1 MNRLSHIV
9 FILAFITLP
18 VVAQEVGVE
27 DTPWYQIEI
36 LIFSQQDLYRE
47 EKHRMDVQLSYPD
60 NWRNLYDPSSPQNKV
75 GNSASSETGSALN
88 PSASLETDSALN
100 PMTSTNSLAEA
111 EIEPYVALPQHLL
124 KLAPDHH
131 VLKRAPGYKP
141 LYHKA
146 WRQQGL
152 DFQQSPWI
160 LLQGGEQYGNH
171 HELEGSIRLVK
182 NRYLHIQANLWK
194 ARFASLAP
202 SLMMET
208 VHSDTAI
215 PGIYSP
221 ESPTAEESL
230 LTWPKLPDLPSLP
243 NFPSFPSTEVA
254 EGFTP
259 STLNNDKFQVTDIIT
274 LEQSSRVSQDE
285 ITYLDHPEM
294 GVLVLVSQYEEEP
307 VDTPVNN

>member
-1 MNRLSHIV
+1 MSRLSHIV
-9 FILAFITLP
+9 SILVFITLP
-18 VVAQEVGVE
+18 VIAQAVDVE

-60 NWRNLYDPSSPQNKV
+60 NWRNLYDPSSPQNRIV
-75 GNSASSETGSALN
+75 NT
-88 PSASLETDSALN
+88 ASLETDSVLN
-100 PMTSTNSLAEA
+100 PNVSTSSLAEA
-111 EIEPYVALPQHLL
+111 DIESYAALPQNSL
-124 KLAPDHH
+124 KLGPDHH
-131 VLKRAPGYKP
+131 ALKRAPGYKP

-152 DFQQSPWI
+152 DFQHSPWI

-202 SLMMET
+202 SLVMET
-208 VHSDTAI
+208 VHSDTAT

-221 ESPTAEESL
+221 KSPVSKESSLIWPT
-230 LTWPKLPDLPSLP
+230 LPDLPD
-243 NFPSFPSTEVA
+243 TEVS
-254 EGFTP
+254 EEFIP
-259 STLNNDKFQVTDIIT
+259 STLNSAKFQVADIIT
-274 LEQSSRVSQDE
+274 LEQSSRVFRDE
-285 ITYLDHPEM
+285 VTYLDHPEM
-294 GVLVLVSQYEEEP
+294 GVLVLVSKYEKES
-307 VDTPVNN
+307 VDTPVND